1 VTDVPLRIYLGR
13 GLRATIPGIT
23 LLLCIFI
30 ASVPMGLPYLSD
42 VTPFLSLMAVYYWSI
57 YRPDL
62 IPVVV
67 VFLAGLL
74 QDVLIGG
81 PVGLLALVLVL
92 VHGVGVSQRGVF
104 LGKTFQVEWWGF
116 GLVTVGAILFAWAVA
131 SIYFTT
137 LIDSRAFVVQ
147 ALLTVAIYPL
157 VTRLFSLAARGL
169 RAV

>member
-1 VTDVPLRIYLGR
+1 MTDVPVGVLLGR
-13 GLRATIPGIT
+13 ALRATIPGLT

-30 ASVPMGLPYLSD
+30 ATIPMGLPYLAD

-62 IPVVV
+62 MPSAV
-67 VFLAGLL
+67 VFMGGLL
-74 QDVLIGG
+74 QDVLTGG

-92 VHGVGVSQRGVF
+92 VHGVGVSQRRVF
-104 LGKTFQVEWWGF
+104 LGKSFQVEWWGF
-116 GLVTVGAILFAWAVA
+116 SLVTAGAVLFAWAAA

-137 LIDSRAFVVQ
+137 FIESRAFVVQ

-157 VTRLFSLAARGL
+157 VTRLFSRASRVL
-169 RAV
+169 RSA

>member
-1 VTDVPLRIYLGR
+1 MTRVPVGVFLIQT
-13 GLRATIPGIT
+13 LRATIPGLT
-23 LLLCIFI
+23 LLLCIFV

-62 IPVVV
+62 IPAVV

-74 QDVLIGG
+74 QDVLTGG

-92 VHGVGVSQRGVF
+92 VHGIGVSQRGVF
-104 LGKTFQVEWWGF
+104 LGKSFQVEWWGF
-116 GLVTVGAILFAWAVA
+116 GLVTVGAILFAWIAA

-137 LIDSRAFVVQ
+137 LIDSRAFLVQ
-147 ALLTVAIYPL
+147 GMLTIAIYPL
-157 VTRLFSLAARGL
+157 VTRLFSFAARGL
-169 RAV
+169 RTV